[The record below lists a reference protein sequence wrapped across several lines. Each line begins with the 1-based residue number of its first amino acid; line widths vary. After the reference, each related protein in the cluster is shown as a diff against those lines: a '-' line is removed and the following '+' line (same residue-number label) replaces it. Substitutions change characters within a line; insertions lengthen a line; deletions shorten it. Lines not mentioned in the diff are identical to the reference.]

1 MLGWSPRTWVLGGF
15 AISFSSVVI
24 NTFILSN
31 LNSRLAVVSSE
42 QANVKDSLGRMATEI
57 QRAESKYE
65 LVRVF
70 HWVALNTPEKSRQV
84 ARNEVAYQLVNYF
97 TRTYAAVN
105 DISPV
110 EVIKTDMIE
119 LEDDYK
125 VAQQASEFLQK
136 YMAAK
141 DDQERAKWEAEIDK
155 LDADAAEVPKTELG
169 KHFAE
174 LSKIAY
180 KEAECDDESS
190 LLLAIAP
197 TLQQMREQFIKTH
210 TAKTRR
216 LEELGAEKSRLQ
228 GYQQLAT
235 YLAIGLQLLGLSF
248 ILSRD
253 VVKDINEVKV
263 HVSKNEV
270 VTHVSVGL
278 VFLVAPLFSLF
289 LHISVLMDS

>member
-31 LNSRLAVVSSE
+31 LNSRLAVVNSE
-42 QANVKDSLGRMATEI
+42 QANLKESLARMATEI

-70 HWVALNTPEKSRQV
+70 HWVALSAPEKSRQQ
-84 ARNEVAYQLVNYF
+84 ARTEAAYQLVNYF
-97 TRTYAAVN
+97 TRTYAAVH

-119 LEDDYK
+119 LEDDYQ
-125 VAQQASEFLQK
+125 VAQQLADLMEKL
-136 YMAAK
+136 MAAK
-141 DDQERAKWEAEIDK
+141 DDKETAKLSAEIDK
-155 LDADAAEVPKTELG
+155 VDADAVEVPKTELG

-174 LSKIAY
+174 LKQVAY
-180 KEAECDDESS
+180 KEAECEDESD

-197 TLQQMREQFIKTH
+197 TLQQLREQFIKTH
-210 TAKTRR
+210 NAKTKR

-253 VVKDINEVKV
+253 VVKDINDVKKKKAEELAKEGAAQAAAG
-263 HVSKNEV
+263 S
-270 VTHVSVGL
+270 
-278 VFLVAPLFSLF
+278 
-289 LHISVLMDS
+289 